1 MLYFYFF
8 CPSLHVAPVTTWP
21 RPFFSLLGVI
31 FFPASRCFAAAL
43 MRSRNASPPPFLPP
57 RRFLIPEGYKPCVVA
72 SVLLCV
78 VVVAAVIVVV
88 AAAGSSM
95 MVVLALCGAAALLIL
110 GLAVCLCR
118 SLCCVKGE
126 RQHPLLEKRSLKKVL
141 LPPTFVHK
149 YLNLNLNFLPS
160 GKNLL
165 IAFCNLKDTN
175 SE

>member
-1 MLYFYFF
+1 MNEVF
-8 CPSLHVAPVTTWP
+8 CRVIEKTPKPHFQSCLPVTACCIFTFSVLP
-21 RPFFSLLGVI
+21 CMLPPSPLGHAPFSVSSGLF

-72 SVLLCV
+72 SVLLFV

-95 MVVLALCGAAALLIL
+95 MVVLALCGAAVLLIL

-126 RQHPLLEKRSLKKVL
+126 RQHPLLEKKEV
-141 LPPTFVHK
+141 
-149 YLNLNLNFLPS
+149 
-160 GKNLL
+160 
-165 IAFCNLKDTN
+165 
-175 SE
+175 

>member
-126 RQHPLLEKRSLKKVL
+126 RQHPLLEKKEV
-141 LPPTFVHK
+141 
-149 YLNLNLNFLPS
+149 
-160 GKNLL
+160 
-165 IAFCNLKDTN
+165 
-175 SE
+175 